1 MKILVVDDEKSKRV
15 SLLEDLAGE
24 GHEVT
29 VAETGEEALECLA
42 DASFDVVLTD
52 LRMPGIDGLEL
63 LGRAKRSGGAVPPE
77 VILMTAYGSIPLAVD
92 AMRMG
97 AFDFIPKPFSNEA
110 IFPLLAR
117 IEEERATVS
126 FGPDEARPIP
136 SRSHGV
142 RVVGDSPAMRRVK
155 KLIEVCAQST
165 ATVLLTGETGAG
177 KDLVAAAIHTLSPRR
192 SGPFV
197 KVCCAVLPAPL
208 VGSELYGHQK
218 GSFTGAHHGTK
229 GRVALAEGGTLYL
242 DDVDDIPLEQQI
254 KLLRV
259 IEEKVYEPVGGRLA
273 KADVRIIASTK
284 QGLLLRTQD
293 DTFRSDLYYRLNVL
307 RLDVPPLRER
317 LEDVPL
323 LARHFLRQLSGKPD
337 EELDPDALAVL
348 RAHTWPGNVRELA
361 HVLERAF
368 LIGEGR
374 ITTELL
380 DIETG
385 AAQVVPAP
393 TSGEFG
399 ARVQAT
405 ERQLLEEALVKNRGN
420 QSAAARSLG
429 MRRSTFRDKCTK
441 YGLE

>member
-1 MKILVVDDEKSKRV
+1 M
-15 SLLEDLAGE
+15 
-24 GHEVT
+24 
-29 VAETGEEALECLA
+29 
-42 DASFDVVLTD
+42 
-52 LRMPGIDGLEL
+52 
-63 LGRAKRSGGAVPPE
+63 
-77 VILMTAYGSIPLAVD
+77 
-92 AMRMG
+92 
-97 AFDFIPKPFSNEA
+97 
-110 IFPLLAR
+110 
-117 IEEERATVS
+117 
-126 FGPDEARPIP
+126 
-136 SRSHGV
+136 
-142 RVVGDSPAMRRVK
+142 
-155 KLIEVCAQST
+155 
-165 ATVLLTGETGAG
+165 
-177 KDLVAAAIHTLSPRR
+177 
-192 SGPFV
+192 
-197 KVCCAVLPAPL
+197 
-208 VGSELYGHQK
+208 
-218 GSFTGAHHGTK
+218 
-229 GRVALAEGGTLYL
+229 AEGGTLYL